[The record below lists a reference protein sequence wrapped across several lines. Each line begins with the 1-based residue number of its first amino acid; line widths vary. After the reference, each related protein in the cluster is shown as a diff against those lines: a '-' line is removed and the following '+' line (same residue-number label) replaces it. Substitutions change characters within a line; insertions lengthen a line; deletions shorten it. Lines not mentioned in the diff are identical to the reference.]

1 MSDEEIFHQARART
15 DPDER
20 AAYLEQ
26 ACGGDAALRASVEA
40 LLHADVG
47 ATGFMDRPPRDA
59 DATIDG
65 PIGERPGAVIGPYKL
80 LQEIGEGGMGT
91 VFMAEQTE
99 PVRRKVALKVVRP
112 GMDSRQILARF
123 EAERQA
129 LALMDHPNIAKVLDA
144 GTTSTGRPYFVM
156 ELVKGVPI
164 TEYCDQNHLSPRERL
179 ELFVPVCQA
188 IQHAHQKGV
197 IHRDLKPSNVLV
209 ARYDDR
215 PVPKVIDFGV
225 AKATGPRLTERTLF
239 TQYGQLVGTL
249 EYMSPEQAAFNALDI
264 DTRSDIYSLGV
275 LLYELLTGSTP
286 FERKRLRAAAFDEVL
301 RIIREEEPPRPSTRL
316 SESKESL
323 PSVSAQ
329 RQTEPAKLT
338 RLVRGELDW
347 IVMKALAKERE
358 RRYAS
363 AVGLADD
370 IERHLN
376 HEPVSA
382 GPPTAAYRLRKFVR
396 RNRAQV
402 AAAGLV
408 LLALALGVVG
418 LSAVLAVQTRAK
430 ADIARALASE
440 TKANAAL
447 AAANARVAQRYA
459 LAMEAIQTFHTGVS
473 EDFLLKEET
482 LKELRD
488 RLLGSAAGFYGKLG
502 GLLGQESDVAS
513 RRALYQANFE
523 LADLTAKVGRPEAA
537 LAAHRTVLAARRAL
551 AAELAADEGVRIEV
565 GRSQRKVAGLLET
578 TGQTDEALAAYRE
591 AETMLARPSSS
602 EARAEL
608 ALCRYGLGGLLST
621 TGRRA
626 EAEAEYRQ
634 ALAIFAKL
642 AAENPA
648 VTDFRSSLANSHD
661 SVGYLLSTT
670 GRPAEAEAQYRQ
682 ALAIREKL
690 AAENPAVS
698 SFRNVL
704 AQSHNF
710 LARLLVDTGRPTAAE
725 VESREALAL
734 LRKLADDHPAVPWL
748 RASLAQSHRSLGNV
762 LSNTGRPAEAEAQYL
777 QMTAIYQKLADDQP
791 AVPGF
796 RASLANS
803 LAHLGSLLHQTGRPA
818 EAEAQYRQ
826 ALEIYA
832 KLAADHPDVTLHRH
846 LLADTHDCI
855 GWLLM
860 QMGRPAEAEAQFL
873 AALPIWDKL
882 ADDNPKASADYR
894 DRAANTSNNLSV
906 ALRRRGRHA
915 EARALG
921 ERAVAIR
928 EELVREIARV
938 PVYRTGL
945 AENLLNRGLA
955 RRDAGDPAGAA
966 ADLRR
971 AVGVFEALP
980 SPTGENL
987 FIFACIRA
995 ALAGLV
1001 DRAGSGVSA
1010 AEAASEAE
1018 TAMALLHRA
1027 VGMGYRLPDAYR
1039 TEDALDPLRGRDD
1052 FRMLMMDLAMPAEP
1066 FARPR

>member
-1 MSDEEIFHQARART
+1 MSEEEIFYQARALR
-15 DPDER
+15 DVEER
-20 AAYLEQ
+20 AAYLDR
-26 ACGGDAALRASVEA
+26 ACGDDAALRASVEA
-40 LLHADVG
+40 LLQADVG
-47 ATGFMDRPPRDA
+47 ATGFMERPQTDP
-59 DATIDG
+59 DATVDG

-80 LQEIGEGGMGT
+80 LQVIGEGGMGT

-99 PVRRKVALKVVRP
+99 PVRRKVALKLVRP

-129 LALMDHPNIAKVLDA
+129 LAMMDHSNIAKVLDA
-144 GTTSTGRPYFVM
+144 GTTPTGGPYFVM

-188 IQHAHQKGV
+188 IQHAHQKGIV
-197 IHRDLKPSNVLV
+197 HRDLKPSNVLV

-225 AKATGPRLTERTLF
+225 AKATGRQLTERTLF
-239 TQYGQLVGTL
+239 TQLGQLVGTL

-286 FERKRLRAAAFDEVL
+286 FERKRLRTAAFDEVL

-323 PSVSAQ
+323 PSVSAR

-370 IERHLN
+370 IERHLD

-382 GPPTAAYRLRKFVR
+382 GPPSAAYRLRKFVR
-396 RNRAQV
+396 RNRTQV

-418 LSAVLAVQTRAK
+418 LSAVLAAQTRAK

-482 LKELRD
+482 FKELRD

-502 GLLGQESDVAS
+502 ALLGQESDVAS
-513 RRALYQANFE
+513 RRALHQANFE
-523 LADLTAKVGRPEAA
+523 LADLTAMVGRPEAA
-537 LAAHRTVLAARRAL
+537 LAAHRAVLAARRAL

-565 GRSQRKVAGLLET
+565 GRSQRAVAALLHS
-578 TGQTDEALAAYRE
+578 TGRLAEAEAQYREALAIYAKLA
-591 AETMLARPSSS
+591 AENPATDFRSSLASSHS
-602 EARAEL
+602 SVG
-608 ALCRYGLGGLLST
+608 YLLST
-621 TGRRA
+621 TGQPA
-626 EAEAEYRQ
+626 EAEAQYRE
-634 ALAIFAKL
+634 ALAIYAKL

-648 VTDFRSSLANSHD
+648 VTGFRAGH
-661 SVGYLLSTT
+661 
-670 GRPAEAEAQYRQ
+670 
-682 ALAIREKL
+682 
-690 AAENPAVS
+690 
-698 SFRNVL
+698 
-704 AQSHNF
+704 AQSHSL
-710 LARLLVDTGRPTAAE
+710 LARLLVDTGRPKEAE
-725 VESREALAL
+725 AESREALAL
-734 LRKLADDHPAVPWL
+734 LRKLADDHPAVPGF
-748 RASLAQSHRSLGNV
+748 RGSLAESHRSLGNM

-796 RASLANS
+796 RERLANS
-803 LAHLGSLLHQTGRPA
+803 HAHLGSLLHQTGRPA

-826 ALEIYA
+826 ALAIYA
-832 KLAADHPDVTLHRH
+832 KLAADHPAVIRHRH
-846 LLADTHDCI
+846 LLADTHVGL

-860 QMGRPAEAEAQFL
+860 QMGRSAEAEAQYL

-882 ADDNPKASADYR
+882 AADHPKDPSHR
-894 DRAANTSNNLSV
+894 DMAANTRNNLSV
-906 ALRRRGRHA
+906 ALRRLDRHA

-928 EELVREIARV
+928 EELVREIPRV
-938 PVYRTGL
+938 PAYRAGL

-971 AVGVFEALP
+971 AVGVFESLP

-1001 DRAGSGVSA
+1001 DRAGSEVSA
-1010 AEAASEAE
+1010 VEAASEAE

-1052 FRMLMMDLAMPAEP
+1052 FRMLMRYLAMPAEP